1 MVKFG
6 QLDYLK
12 QLNLWQKNKI
22 YVFFCKK
29 ILSNYILKK
38 KIIVAFLN
46 NIEFSISQV
55 ILWIFVVLTSIQVI
69 LRYIFNNPLDWPEEL
84 NQILLVWMTFIGG
97 IGLSR
102 KNLHLRVDIVDDFLP
117 KKILIFLRSFFNL
130 STIIFMA
137 IIIIGGIELF
147 NEMIYERTPAMRLKL
162 SYVYL
167 IVPISSFFII
177 IIYLFQLYKDY
188 KSFFKE

>member
-1 MVKFG
+1 M
-6 QLDYLK
+6 
-12 QLNLWQKNKI
+12 
-22 YVFFCKK
+22 FFFVKK

-38 KIIVAFLN
+38 KNIVAFLN

-69 LRYIFNNPLDWPEEL
+69 LRYIFNSPLDWPEEL

-97 IGLSR
+97 VGLSR

-117 KKILIFLRSFFNL
+117 KKILIFLRSFFNI

-177 IIYLFQLYKDY
+177 IIYLFQLHKDY

>member
-1 MVKFG
+1 M
-6 QLDYLK
+6 
-12 QLNLWQKNKI
+12 
-22 YVFFCKK
+22 
-29 ILSNYILKK
+29 KK
-38 KIIVAFLN
+38 KNIVAFFN

-84 NQILLVWMTFIGG
+84 NQILLVWMTFIGS

-117 KKILIFLRSFFNL
+117 KKILIFLRSFFNI
-130 STIIFMA
+130 STIIFMF

-167 IVPISSFFII
+167 IVPISSFFIV

>member
-12 QLNLWQKNKI
+12 QLNLWQKNNI

-38 KIIVAFLN
+38 KTIVAFFN

-117 KKILIFLRSFFNL
+117 KKILIFLRSFFNI

>member
-1 MVKFG
+1 MFFFEK
-6 QLDYLK
+6 
-12 QLNLWQKNKI
+12 KN
-22 YVFFCKK
+22 F
-29 ILSNYILKK
+29 SNYISNNKY
-38 KIIVAFLN
+38 IVAFFQ
-46 NIEFSISQV
+46 NIEFSISQF
-55 ILWIFVVLTSIQVI
+55 ILWIFVFLTSIQVI

-117 KKILIFLRSFFNL
+117 KKILIFLRSLFNIA
-130 STIIFMA
+130 TIIFM
-137 IIIIGGIELF
+137 IILIIGGIELF

-177 IIYLFQLYKDY
+177 IIYLFQLHNDY
-188 KSFFKE
+188 KSFFKD

>member
-12 QLNLWQKNKI
+12 QSNLWQKNNI

-29 ILSNYILKK
+29 ILSNCILKK
-38 KIIVAFLN
+38 KTIVAFLN

-117 KKILIFLRSFFNL
+117 KKILIFLRSFFNI

-177 IIYLFQLYKDY
+177 IIYFFQLYKDY